1 MNLEKIFKQLI
12 LFDLILFILIIFS
25 IFFEPVEVTNIYN
38 QLPEG
43 YLYTNFGLII
53 ALALLIA
60 YLINLYLLYKFISF
74 GKPMYVILMIISIP
88 ILFVS
93 GIEVSTPIQTI
104 LDLVGAMTSGAILVF
119 LFFSP
124 IKDKF

>member
-12 LFDLILFILIIFS
+12 LFDLTLYILIIVS
-25 IFFEPVEVTNIYN
+25 VFFEPVEVTNIYN

-43 YLYTNFGLII
+43 FLYTNFGSII
-53 ALALLIA
+53 SVVLLLA

-74 GKPMYVILMIISIP
+74 GKPMYVVLLLISIP

-93 GIEVSTPIQTI
+93 GIDVGSPIQTI
-104 LDLVGAMTSGAILVF
+104 LDWVGAMTSGAILVF

-124 IKDKF
+124 IKNKF